1 MGAPTIP
8 MVNGAQPATIAEW
21 RKMLE
26 ETKREVREIKAIESH
41 LKWNMHREEKK
52 ERLIEAKATVQEV
65 RDWRWKQKE
74 EMQAYTAA
82 KTAEAKEADLKD
94 SKAFQEFKR
103 EAKAVNAAEE
113 RKQITEDYLKDRE
126 NAQWR
131 AELCKAVQERE
142 KDAVNNRL
150 DDVLEIREIRNH
162 QKEQEKLEAD
172 ENRAHEQTL
181 EMAAIAREIA
191 KEKEQLLE
199 TLEFSRKAHM
209 APPRSYLAPTAVL
222 GEL

>member
-1 MGAPTIP
+1 

-26 ETKREVREIKAIESH
+26 ETKKEVREIKAIESH
-41 LKWNMHREEKK
+41 LKWNMQREDKK
-52 ERLIEAKATVQEV
+52 ERLIDAKATVQEV

-82 KTAEAKEADLKD
+82 KTVEVKEADLKE

-113 RKQITEDYLKDRE
+113 KKQITEDYLKDRD

-131 AELCKAVQERE
+131 AELGKAVQERE
-142 KDAVNNRL
+142 KDAVTGRL

-181 EMAAIAREIA
+181 EMAAIAREID
-191 KEKEQLLE
+191 KEKEELLE
-199 TLEFSRKAHM
+199 NLEFSRKANM
-209 APPRSYLAPTAVL
+209 AAPRSYLAPTAVL
-222 GEL
+222 GELS

>member
-1 MGAPTIP
+1 
-8 MVNGAQPATIAEW
+8 
-21 RKMLE
+21 MLE
-26 ETKREVREIKAIESH
+26 ETKKEVREIKAIESH
-41 LKWNMHREEKK
+41 LKWNMQREEKK
-52 ERLIEAKATVQEV
+52 ERFIEAKATVQEV

-82 KTAEAKEADLKD
+82 KTAEVKEADLKD

-113 RKQITEDYLKDRE
+113 KKQITEDYLKDRE

-142 KDAVNNRL
+142 KDAVNGRL

-172 ENRAHEQTL
+172 DNRAHEQTL

-191 KEKEQLLE
+191 KEKEELLE
-199 TLEFSRKAHM
+199 NLEFSRKANM
-209 APPRSYLAPTAVL
+209 AAPRSYLAPTAVL
-222 GEL
+222 GELS

>member
-1 MGAPTIP
+1 

-26 ETKREVREIKAIESH
+26 ETKKEVREIKAIESH
-41 LKWNMHREEKK
+41 LKWNMQREEKK
-52 ERLIEAKATVQEV
+52 EKLIEAKATVQEI
-65 RDWRWKQKE
+65 RDWRWKQKD
-74 EMQAYTAA
+74 EMQAYAAA
-82 KTAEAKEADLKD
+82 KTAEVKEADLKD

-113 RKQITEDYLKDRE
+113 KKQITEDYVKDRE

-142 KDAVNNRL
+142 KDAVNGRL

-191 KEKEQLLE
+191 KEKEELLE
-199 TLEFSRKAHM
+199 NLEFSRKAHM

-222 GEL
+222 GQLS